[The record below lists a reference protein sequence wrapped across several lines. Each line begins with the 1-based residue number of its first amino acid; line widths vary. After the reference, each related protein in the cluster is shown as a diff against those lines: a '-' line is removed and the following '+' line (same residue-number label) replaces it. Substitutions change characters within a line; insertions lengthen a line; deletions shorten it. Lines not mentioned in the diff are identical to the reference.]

1 MSQRVLSHLEQ
12 LVSCDTQNPPR
23 AITAQS
29 PIYTYC
35 AKVLREAGCA
45 VQIDDLGGGC
55 VNLLA
60 TRGETDLV
68 FNCHLD
74 TVPADPNWSRD
85 PFSLTRADGDAIG
98 LGACDIKGAAACML
112 AAAQDT
118 DAPLAILLTSDE
130 EAGDS
135 VCLQH
140 FFNGGHE
147 YTRAVVAEPT
157 RCKAVTRHRGIET
170 FELEFSGQATHSS
183 SPHAHRDNALH
194 LATRWGARAVERMHD
209 SEGDNLRFSIGIIR
223 GGVKTN
229 IASSSALI
237 RFGIRPNADTDVDA
251 IIEELLSLVGERDR
265 MTLTHCFSAPALDS
279 GDAGRTMIEELGLER
294 AEPVDFWTEAALFA
308 ATGYATIVLGPGDIG
323 QAHTPDEAAPV
334 TDLARVAD
342 LYTNIINHA
351 AARRVSGASS

>member
-1 MSQRVLSHLEQ
+1 MPQRVLNHLEQ
-12 LVSCDTQNPPR
+12 LVACDTQNPPR

-29 PIYTYC
+29 PAFVYC

-60 TRGETDLV
+60 SRGQTDLV

-74 TVPADPNWSRD
+74 TVPADPNWSQD
-85 PFSLTRADGDAIG
+85 PFKITQDGENAVG

-112 AAAQDT
+112 AAAQST

-140 FFNGGHE
+140 FFNSGHD
-147 YTRAVVAEPT
+147 YSRAIVAEPT
-157 RCKAVTRHRGIET
+157 NCRAVTRHRGIET

-194 LATRWGARAVERMHD
+194 LATRWGARAIEHLHE
-209 SEGDNLRFSIGIIR
+209 SGGDNLRFSIGIVR

-229 IASSSALI
+229 IAASSALI

-251 IIEELLSLVGERDR
+251 TIEELLSLVDERDR

-279 GDAGRTMIEELGLER
+279 GQAGRAMIEELDLEQ

-308 ATGYATIVLGPGDIG
+308 AAGYATIVLGPGDIA
-323 QAHTPDEAAPV
+323 QAHTPDESVPIA
-334 TDLARVAD
+334 DLARVAD
-342 LYTNIINHA
+342 LYTDIIKHEP
-351 AARRVSGASS
+351 ARRTTGASS